1 MRKLLFLMTCA
12 LAIFTTAS
20 AQFTAGNLAVYRYG
34 DGTPMVNAGRV
45 PVFIDEYNPVTGQR
59 VRTITVSRTA
69 NGANFGL
76 EGMGLTS
83 GGTFEGEGFPVLSR
97 NGETLSV
104 IGYNPAQTGQFV
116 IATINAN
123 GDVNTTTLVA
133 SEDAIGAPRSAV
145 VEGNAVYFNGHSN
158 GARYKLLGTTTA
170 STRVSSSP
178 INSPRVLT
186 IADTYFSA
194 SNNGTKIFAPY
205 ASTNVPNAALPTT
218 SVTFPTSPNIPGSA
232 PLVSAHQVLAFRSAT
247 NRTLIYVLD
256 DNGGAPL
263 IKKYRSNASGSDWVQ
278 FGNVAV
284 PVNTK
289 SISGVYS
296 NTGVTLYFTTYA
308 NPSAGNASQL
318 YAFTNSFT
326 PANEGET
333 AANMTGSPVLLATA
347 SANTTFRGVTMAPV
361 YGKVP
366 SDLTANVI
374 SLNEVRLNWR
384 DNSTTETGFE
394 ISRSTDNVNFSS
406 LATVAQNV
414 TTYTDNTVVA
424 GTTYY
429 YKVRGIEPGGPVV
442 YSNTVNVTAG
452 SGIITGINFSAQTI
466 YENQAVGTTAGEF
479 SVLPTSISNV
489 TYTLIPGTG
498 DTDNAKF
505 QIVGN
510 QLRTNALLDFETQA
524 VYNVRVRATSPSN
537 FSFEQTFQVTI
548 NDVNEKP
555 TITVIGN
562 QSTCA
567 GTEEKVITLSGIT
580 AGPET
585 GQTLTATI
593 SSNQPTAFQ
602 SLQVNL
608 LAGGAGEIRY
618 RLSANATGEPEI
630 SLTLTDNGGTA
641 NGGVDTHIETFK
653 LRVFP
658 FPTVTIVSDMGS
670 SVDKGIAVRLTAT
683 GGTTYQWESNG
694 SIVGATNIAT
704 ITVRPQVNT
713 TYRVVVSNEGG
724 CASTTEFT
732 LNVTDNYNL
741 VTAANLVSPNGDGV
755 NDFWVIKNIDLYPES
770 VVRVFDKA
778 GRVIFNKKGYQNDWD
793 GRVAGSSLKEDT
805 YYYIIDFGAGLPKKK
820 GSLTMLNN

>member
-1 MRKLLFLMTCA
+1 MKRIFLIIA
-12 LAIFTTAS
+12 VLATGYSAF

-45 PVFIDEYNPVTGQR
+45 PVFIDEYNPVTGER
-59 VRTITVSRTA
+59 VRTIAVSRTA
-69 NGANFGL
+69 NGANYGL
-76 EGMGLTS
+76 EGLGLTA
-83 GGTFEGEGFPVLSR
+83 GGAFEGEGFPVLSR

-104 IGYNPAQTGQFV
+104 IGYNPAQSGQFV
-116 IATINAN
+116 IATITAG
-123 GDVNTTTLVA
+123 GDVNTTTLVV
-133 SEDAIGAPRSAV
+133 DAIGAPRSAV
-145 VEGNAVYFNGHSN
+145 AEGNAVYFNGYD
-158 GARYKLLGTTTA
+158 GGVRYKLWGTTTA
-170 STRVSSSP
+170 STRVSTAQ
-178 INSPRVLT
+178 NSPRVLT

-194 SNNGTKIFAPY
+194 ANNGIKIFAPN
-205 ASTNVPNAALPTT
+205 ASTNVPNAVLPTT
-218 SVTFPTSPNIPGSA
+218 SVSFPTSPNIPGGA
-232 PLVSAHQVLAFRSAT
+232 PLVSAHQVMAFKSTT

-256 DNGGAPL
+256 DNGGSPL
-263 IKKYRSNASGSDWVQ
+263 IKKYRSNASGNDWIQ

-284 PVNTK
+284 PANTK
-289 SISGVYS
+289 SITGVYS
-296 NTGVTLYFTTYA
+296 STGVTLYFTTYA

-326 PANEGET
+326 AANEAET
-333 AANMTGSPVLLATA
+333 AANMTGAPVLIATA
-347 SANTTFRGVTMAPV
+347 DANTTFRGVTMAPV

-366 SDLTANVI
+366 SQLVANVI
-374 SLNEVRLNWR
+374 SLNEVRLSWR

-394 ISRSTDNVNFSS
+394 ISRSTDGVNFST
-406 LATVAQNV
+406 LTTVAQNV
-414 TTYTDNTVVA
+414 VTYTDNTVVA

-429 YKVRGIEPGGPVV
+429 YKVRGIETGGPVV

-466 YENQAVGTTAGEF
+466 YENQAVGTVAGEF
-479 SVLPTSISNV
+479 SVLPASITSA
-489 TYTLIPGTG
+489 TYTLVAGTG
-498 DTDNAKF
+498 DADNSKF

-537 FSFEQTFQVTI
+537 FNYEQTFQITI
-548 NDVNEKP
+548 SDVNEKP

-567 GTEEKVITLSGIT
+567 GTEEKVISLSGIT

-593 SSNQPTAFQ
+593 NTAQPAAFQ

-608 LAGGAGEIRY
+608 LAGGNGEIRY
-618 RLSANATGEPEI
+618 RLNTNFTGEPEI
-630 SLTLTDNGGTA
+630 SVTLTDNGGTA
-641 NGGVDTHIETFK
+641 NGGIDTHVETFK
-653 LRVFP
+653 LRVYE
-658 FPTVTIVSDMGS
+658 FPTVTIVSDMGN

-683 GGTTYQWESNG
+683 GGTIYQWESHS
-694 SIVGATNIAT
+694 SIVGLTNT
-704 ITVRPQVNT
+704 DVITVRPQVNT
-713 TYRVVVSNEGG
+713 TYKVTVSNEGG
-724 CASTTEFT
+724 CATVAEFT
-732 LNVTDNYNL
+732 LNVSDNYNL

-793 GRVAGSSLKEDT
+793 GRVGGSSLKEDT

-820 GSLTMLNN
+820 GSLTMMNN